1 MILVMDT
8 SAESVFI
15 GLWDEDKS
23 TWHFQESFLGG
34 RELNSLIIKKL
45 DKLFS
50 YSQECENVS
59 GIIVAAGPGSFTG
72 LRIGLSVANTLA
84 YVQDV
89 PIEAIPETKTTEDL
103 LQKGLLVLKSRG
115 ESFEGAA
122 VPHYGSEPHITKPKP
137 KG

>member
-8 SAESVFI
+8 SSENVFI
-15 GLWDEDKS
+15 GLWDEATSIWTKR
-23 TWHFQESFLGG
+23 EEFLGG

-45 DKLFS
+45 DL
-50 YSQECENVS
+50 QDADLS

-84 YVQDV
+84 YVRDI
-89 PIEAIPETKTTEDL
+89 PIVAPHDTKSVEDL
-103 LQKGLLVLKSRG
+103 LQRGQLMLKSRG
-115 ESFEGAA
+115 ASFEG
-122 VPHYGSEPHITKPKP
+122 VVTPHYGAEPHITVPK